1 MSATAQLLGNN
12 DAYVAGFGDSALP
25 APPALRIAIV
35 TCMDARIDPARAL
48 GIEPGDAH
56 VIRNAGGVVTAD
68 VLRSLSISQH
78 ELGTQEVMVIGHT
91 KCGLMTFTD
100 DEFARRRELSTGFR
114 PPWAAGAFEELES
127 SVRESVR
134 LVLDSPFI
142 PNKQSVRGFV
152 YEVETGRVREV
163 SASHSSG

>member
-1 MSATAQLLGNN
+1 VSATNQLLSNN
-12 DAYVAGFGDSALP
+12 QAYVAAFAEAELP

-35 TCMDARIDPARAL
+35 TCMDARIDPARTL
-48 GIEPGDAH
+48 GLEPGDAH

-78 ELGTQEVMVIGHT
+78 ELGTQEIAVVGHT

-100 DEFARRRELSTGFR
+100 DEYARKRELSTGFR
-114 PPWAAGAFEELES
+114 PPWAAGAFADIES

-134 LVLDSPFI
+134 IVLDCPFV
-142 PNKQSVRGFV
+142 PHRESVRGFV
-152 YEVETGRVREV
+152 YEIETGRVREV
-163 SASHSSG
+163 QSSG

>member
-1 MSATAQLLGNN
+1 VSATAQLLGNN
-12 DAYVAGFGDSALP
+12 EAYVAGFAYAKLP

-48 GIEPGDAH
+48 GLEPGDAH

-78 ELGTQEVMVIGHT
+78 ELSTQEIAIIGHT
-91 KCGLMTFTD
+91 NCGLTTFTD
-100 DEFARRRELSTGFR
+100 DEFARKRELSTGFR
-114 PPWAAGAFEELES
+114 PPWAAGAFAEVES
-127 SVRESVR
+127 SVRESVK
-134 LVLDSPFI
+134 LVLESPFI
-142 PNKQSVRGFV
+142 PQKGSVRGFV

-163 SASHSSG
+163 IG